1 MNCTSFSHTDKK
13 KIVTLLQEQD
23 ADANFPFYFTEA
35 ESQEEGQAWWL
46 GVKGLDYEESRYYNF
61 RIVLEV
67 NSLQYVGHRTILCIS
82 TLFQTAFS
90 KATP

>member
-1 MNCTSFSHTDKK
+1 MYCTSFSKKKK
-13 KIVTLLQEQD
+13 KILTLLQEQD

-67 NSLQYVGHRTILCIS
+67 NSLCRAQDNFYVFQPSFRRLLCAI
-82 TLFQTAFS
+82 FH
-90 KATP
+90 

>member
-1 MNCTSFSHTDKK
+1 M
-13 KIVTLLQEQD
+13 QEQD

-67 NSLQYVGHRTILCIS
+67 NSLFRAQDNFMYFNPLSDGFLKGHS
-82 TLFQTAFS
+82 FS
-90 KATP
+90 VFWPIFHQSKNY

>member
-1 MNCTSFSHTDKK
+1 
-13 KIVTLLQEQD
+13 LQEQD

-67 NSLQYVGHRTILCIS
+67 NSLCRAQDNFMYFNPLSDGLLKGYSLSVFCPSI
-82 TLFQTAFS
+82 QNY
-90 KATP
+90 